1 MCVFQAVVTPT
12 LMTPFLLFSSP
23 SLFLSSLDLS
33 DQSSSCL
40 LFGRMIISAFSSDP
54 VFSIKCA
61 PPSRCT
67 ELFFLR
73 VRFFLTMVDD
83 LSSTE
88 LKVQPDGPCQHL
100 DLYQKTCVRTNATG
114 QMLQLNSHIR
124 QKYNG

>member
-1 MCVFQAVVTPT
+1 
-12 LMTPFLLFSSP
+12 
-23 SLFLSSLDLS
+23 
-33 DQSSSCL
+33 
-40 LFGRMIISAFSSDP
+40 
-54 VFSIKCA
+54 
-61 PPSRCT
+61 
-67 ELFFLR
+67 
-73 VRFFLTMVDD
+73 MVDD